1 MDPGDALRDKDGH
14 DDRDLRALF
23 AREPAHFPEQP
34 FVNELARRVADE
46 RRTRAIV
53 GRTLSG
59 SVIGVAIATLVA
71 TAPWLISGSAL
82 LSAKLDRLFSAA
94 TGTLDSPFGYGA
106 GLVFFVAATLVLRRR
121 SSG

>member
-1 MDPGDALRDKDGH
+1 MDPGDALRDKHGH

-34 FVNELARRVADE
+34 FMNELARRVAAE
-46 RRTRAIV
+46 RRWRAIV
-53 GRTLSG
+53 GRTLSV

-82 LSAKLDRLFSAA
+82 LSAKLDRLFAA
-94 TGTLDSPFGYGA
+94 TGTLGSPFGYGA

>member
-34 FVNELARRVADE
+34 FVNELARRVAEE
-46 RRTRAIV
+46 RGRRAVI
-53 GRTLSG
+53 GRLVSVP
-59 SVIGVAIATLVA
+59 VIGVLIATLIV

-82 LSAKLDRLFSAA
+82 LSAKLDQLFSAA
-94 TGTLDSPFGYGA
+94 TSALDSPFGYGA
-106 GLVFFVAATLVLRRR
+106 GLVFFVAATLVFRRR
-121 SSG
+121 SFG